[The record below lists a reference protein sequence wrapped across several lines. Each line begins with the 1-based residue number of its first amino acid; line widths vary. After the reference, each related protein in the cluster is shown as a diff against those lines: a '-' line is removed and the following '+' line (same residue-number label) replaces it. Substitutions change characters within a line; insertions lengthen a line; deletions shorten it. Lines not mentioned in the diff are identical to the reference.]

1 MPDNKNFEASQ
12 IKMHLNKKMISDME
26 ASLGQDDVDNVY
38 REFTDSLKKLRDKTE
53 DYYTQDNNGQF
64 PELSKD
70 QLKELRDFYE
80 TAAEKAQNVIAAEA
94 DKNDEKAKNFKD
106 IANVLKP
113 LIEADQKALGTA
125 AEADI
130 KMSLPEL
137 IFKGRSAAV
146 YVGRAGAQ
154 MSDRVILELD
164 NVYDPDTGMTK
175 PKKGYFTKEV
185 PLQIEAQFDNMCR
198 KLDAKFGDDYKDIIN
213 QIRKAPIKNK
223 IKLFMDKDCVK
234 ALDPDK
240 NDPILASSRHNMSL
254 EQVANKYN
262 QITWVPLFNGTDQIS
277 DVSRSLTQLTNK
289 DDFFDFQDEVQKGLW
304 GFVVQYSLL
313 SKHSKNAFSL
323 NLEEGA
329 PLASRNAAMYD
340 MAKLFGVQD
349 IVAEAKSVTLMQD
362 GKEIKGVLMSEVEG
376 LDSGKVTMAEIDNYT
391 DETFNTPEL
400 KKKMSELQA
409 LDWIC
414 GNADRHQGN
423 FILQFENRGKP
434 DARAIRI
441 VGIDNDNSFSTKS
454 STMKG
459 GHLAEPK
466 NMVVISKSFCERMK
480 NITEEQFNTVL
491 DGHGLSQDEK
501 KAAWQ
506 RREILMD
513 NIRENKIEVIDDN
526 NWNKYSLNE
535 LAEMQWKKYPKR
547 DTHKQGLFVR
557 MDKAATRF
565 NQDISNNF
573 EKESK
578 EIKRERNLKTLR
590 RKIRERRPEI
600 NNEKN
605 LNDLGNDGSLPVK
618 KEKKIVGSIVGTALS
633 YKNDPDTLRL
643 VLPELADVKSTGGA
657 LSERFPISFN
667 ENGKKVEGFF
677 TKPVVTSINA
687 AVGTVIDQAA
697 EKYPKY
703 KTVWNRLKDHLQTN
717 GGSEA
722 LVDIHIEATTL
733 TLDSLGINDPSLNN
747 NNDFDQA
754 FHEVRSGITR
764 RIQNLGHYYDIGADQ
779 NERTDLRNVTMSEVA
794 DALGKPELLARS
806 RNVQVLSGG
815 EIMEGVF
822 MEKAKGEDIRYI
834 EPDRGLGRLTEENS
848 EAAFNNAQGLKS
860 LADLQVIDYICNN
873 TDRHSRNIFYQFDNS
888 DPQKPKLIGVQ
899 GIDNDMSFGLGKQNP
914 DHTNVTV
921 MTEEMA
927 EKIRDGKYKE
937 EIENRLKKSALSKA
951 AQKAVLDR
959 IDDLKND
966 LNDGKVK
973 VVQNDEWGSGDY
985 SFEKLNIKGIF
996 REANNARKDAV
1007 KNNKKL
1013 KNQAEQNAEQDE
1025 KENAPLIFAKAARV
1039 KSFGMN
1045 AEEKKEYKELCTEA
1059 EREFTKKMDEV
1070 ISRAQP
1076 KDDAEWDNVGTHK
1089 EFIRKLKRS
1098 CKDMKEVL
1106 GAADP
1111 LFHKSSS
1118 QYKDVKNNMNEL
1130 ISSVNTISKR
1140 LDKNRDPNAEMTEA
1154 EMQKLYAHLTA
1165 LSRSADTYQGI
1176 RRYEEGSTLSKQ
1188 KYRACDVLKNN
1199 KSLIV
1204 VSLLNMRH
1212 KAQIKDMDSARN
1224 KLQVSLTRTIDLAQ
1238 KETDKNDL
1246 LKCAAQ
1252 EIYYKSVQKSDFY
1265 TVKNNEQLIK
1275 ALSPLNR
1282 RDGIKLIMND
1292 PAFKTIADKSDAEV
1306 KAMCAEPDKLYNAF
1320 IISKAKNKE
1329 FKNKFGEKQI
1339 KEDIAEKQKEN
1350 KPNRQNEG
1358 PKLNHK

>member
-1 MPDNKNFEASQ
+1 MPENKNFEASQ
-12 IKMHLNKKMISDME
+12 IKMHLNKKMISEME

-137 IFKGRSAAV
+137 IFQGRSAAIH
-146 YVGRAGAQ
+146 VGRAGAQ

-198 KLDAKFGDDYKDIIN
+198 KLEAKFGDDYKDIID
-213 QIRKAPIKNK
+213 QIRKAPIENK
-223 IKLFMDKDCVK
+223 MKLFNDKKCIN
-234 ALDPDK
+234 ALDPDN
-240 NDPILASSRHNMSL
+240 NDPILASSKHNMSVK
-254 EQVANKYN
+254 QVANMYN
-262 QITWVPLFNGTDQIS
+262 QITWGPLFIGTDQIR
-277 DVSRSLTQLTNK
+277 DVSRALTQLTNK

-362 GKEIKGVLMSEVEG
+362 GKEIKGVLMSEV
-376 LDSGKVTMAEIDNYT
+376 
-391 DETFNTPEL
+391 
-400 KKKMSELQA
+400 
-409 LDWIC
+409 
-414 GNADRHQGN
+414 
-423 FILQFENRGKP
+423 
-434 DARAIRI
+434 
-441 VGIDNDNSFSTKS
+441 
-454 STMKG
+454 
-459 GHLAEPK
+459 
-466 NMVVISKSFCERMK
+466 
-480 NITEEQFNTVL
+480 
-491 DGHGLSQDEK
+491 
-501 KAAWQ
+501 
-506 RREILMD
+506 
-513 NIRENKIEVIDDN
+513 
-526 NWNKYSLNE
+526 
-535 LAEMQWKKYPKR
+535 
-547 DTHKQGLFVR
+547 
-557 MDKAATRF
+557 
-565 NQDISNNF
+565 
-573 EKESK
+573 
-578 EIKRERNLKTLR
+578 
-590 RKIRERRPEI
+590 
-600 NNEKN
+600 
-605 LNDLGNDGSLPVK
+605 
-618 KEKKIVGSIVGTALS
+618 
-633 YKNDPDTLRL
+633 
-643 VLPELADVKSTGGA
+643 
-657 LSERFPISFN
+657 
-667 ENGKKVEGFF
+667 
-677 TKPVVTSINA
+677 
-687 AVGTVIDQAA
+687 
-697 EKYPKY
+697 
-703 KTVWNRLKDHLQTN
+703 
-717 GGSEA
+717 
-722 LVDIHIEATTL
+722 
-733 TLDSLGINDPSLNN
+733 
-747 NNDFDQA
+747 
-754 FHEVRSGITR
+754 
-764 RIQNLGHYYDIGADQ
+764 
-779 NERTDLRNVTMSEVA
+779 A

-822 MEKAKGEDIRYI
+822 MEKAKGEDINYI
-834 EPDRGLGRLTEENS
+834 EPDRGLGGLTEENS

-873 TDRHSRNIFYQFDNS
+873 TDRHTGNFFYQFDNS

-927 EKIRDGKYKE
+927 EKIRDGKYIE

-959 IDDLKND
+959 IDDLKTD
-966 LNDGKVK
+966 LNDGKIK
-973 VVQNDEWGSGDY
+973 VVKNDEWGSGDY
-985 SFEKLNIKGIF
+985 SFEKLKTKGIF
-996 REANNARKDAV
+996 REANNARKYAV

-1025 KENAPLIFAKAARV
+1025 KENAPLTFAKAAKV

-1059 EREFTKKMDEV
+1059 EREFTQKMDEV

-1076 KDDAEWDNVGTHK
+1076 QDDAEWDNVGTHK

-1118 QYKDVKNNMNEL
+1118 QYKDVKNSMNEL

-1140 LDKNRDPNAEMTEA
+1140 LDKNRDPNAEMTED
-1154 EMQKLYAHLTA
+1154 EMQKLYAQFTA

-1176 RRYEEGSTLSKQ
+1176 RRYEEGSTLSQQ
-1188 KYRACDVLKNN
+1188 KYRACDVLKKN
-1199 KSLIV
+1199 KPLIV
-1204 VSLLNMRH
+1204 VSLLNMHH
-1212 KAQIKDMDSARN
+1212 KAHIKDMDSAKN
-1224 KLQVSLTRTIDLAQ
+1224 KLQVSLTKMNELAQ
-1238 KETDKNDL
+1238 KETDKNAL
-1246 LKCAAQ
+1246 LKYAAQ

-1292 PAFKTIADKSDAEV
+1292 PAFKTIADKSEAEV
-1306 KAMCAEPDKLYNAF
+1306 KALCAEPDKLYNAF
-1320 IISKAKNKE
+1320 IVSKAKDKE

-1350 KPNRQNEG
+1350 KPNLQNEG